1 MKKILIF
8 NCNPNKESFSSELAK
23 KYYDG
28 AVSSGADCKLINL
41 IDLEFSL
48 NLKYGYSKRIDFED
62 DLASAQKEILD
73 AEHLVFVYPNWWGTF
88 PALLKGFIDRV
99 LLPGFAFK
107 YRENS
112 LLWDKLLIGR
122 TARLIITMD
131 TPKWY
136 YYLVFKAPGVN
147 AIKKGVLQFC
157 GINPVKT
164 TLFGPVKT
172 STIEKRKNWLNN
184 VFELGK
190 KMK

>member
-1 MKKILIF
+1 M
-8 NCNPNKESFSSELAK
+8 
-23 KYYDG
+23 
-28 AVSSGADCKLINL
+28 
-41 IDLEFSL
+41 
-48 NLKYGYSKRIDFED
+48 
-62 DLASAQKEILD
+62 ASAQKEILD

-136 YYLVFKAPGVN
+136 YYLVSKAPGVN